1 MILVE
6 IQYVYVLQFTGIL
19 WTSNSIVRDVLT
31 TSARAEE
38 YNYVLRLYVIFFTW
52 SVFLNSRYYRR
63 DDTRLLKDET
73 FSLFYLG
80 SKSMNGSFIFS
91 Y

>member
-31 TSARAEE
+31 TSTRAEE
-38 YNYVLRLYVIFFTW
+38 GNYVLRLYVIFFTW

-63 DDTRLLKDET
+63 DDTRLLKDKP
-73 FSLFYLG
+73 FLLFYLG
-80 SKSMNGSFIFS
+80 L
-91 Y
+91 